1 MRYEN
6 EALNAYLSF
15 LRTKGV
21 AQQSLDARVEFLIR
35 LIAGLAAKP
44 YDRIAYASALNMIM
58 KKTRD
63 QAWHFHMQVAREFYP
78 FWMQDIKAIALLGE
92 HYGAQTVV
100 VEWTPL
106 PTSLRALSEILAKM
120 TFDDVESAL
129 LERYL
134 SSMRQQ
140 GISKNIMIVKLRLAK
155 IMLIRLRDAPQ
166 INGAI
171 YRVAVDMTL
180 PLFRLKNSRQLFLE
194 VVREFYQHWIMDKTT
209 SSSALLTA

>member
-209 SSSALLTA
+209 SSSALLSA